1 METIEII
8 LDNYSQKT
16 KNEALVAALKSGNAT
31 LVELVLKLK
40 PDLLA
45 GGAELFKYAIR
56 NCNFELLGELL
67 WEPEI
72 GDNQELLNEGIRI
85 AVSLE
90 RTEWSEVL
98 CTLIQDGGD
107 ANVAVEELLKQQH
120 PSIAVIIALLKL
132 GAKAY
137 FWPMHLD
144 RPQHQLIA
152 ENLFKKGFGKS
163 VEFSNVALEQFC
175 LNVCKNNKQGVVKK
189 LIKDRPELIPTL
201 TEIAVK
207 EGYTAIIKLLHQ
219 ENAIK
224 SIDDKLFEKAI
235 TGKHYGT
242 VKYLAQNAI
251 RELKHTDVVNA
262 AAFGTVN
269 MMFLLISAIES
280 QGNALTPSKLEI
292 VMDVAVAFN
301 RVDSVKALFDAGY
314 KCNFD
319 ARIRLAATQGYR
331 KMVEVLMKYATKLDE
346 SSFDKA
352 AAKALA
358 DGYPHLAFKMREHK
372 RKHPEK
378 FQ

>member
-16 KNEALVAALKSGNAT
+16 KNEALVAALKSDNAT

-85 AVSLE
+85 AVSLT

-107 ANVAVEELLKQQH
+107 ANVAVEELLKQEH
-120 PSIAVIIALLKL
+120 PSVDVIIALLKL
-132 GAKAY
+132 GAKAH
-137 FWPMHLD
+137 FWPVHIE

-152 ENLFKKGFGKS
+152 EKLFKEGFGKS
-163 VEFSNVALEQFC
+163 VKFSDVALEQFC
-175 LNVCKNNKQGVVKK
+175 VRICKNNKQGVVKK
-189 LIKDRPELIPTL
+189 LIKDRPDLVPAL
-201 TEIAVK
+201 TAVAIT
-207 EGYTAIIKLLHQ
+207 GGHTATVRTLHQ
-219 ENAIK
+219 ENALTTVE
-224 SIDDKLFEKAI
+224 DKLFEKAI
-235 TGKHYGT
+235 SNKHYYT
-242 VKYLAQNAI
+242 VRYLAENGI
-251 RELKHTDVVNA
+251 RK
-262 AAFGTVN
+262 
-269 MMFLLISAIES
+269 
-280 QGNALTPSKLEI
+280 I
-292 VMDVAVAFN
+292 VHMDVINAVAFGG
-301 RVDSVKALFDAGY
+301 VKMMSFLIDQMQVQGKEFTPALYAQTTRFACVSERAEVLRQLLKEGR

-319 ARIRLAATQGYR
+319 ENIRIAAVNGDMETLSI
-331 KMVEVLMKYATKLDE
+331 LMKNATTLSASAFE
-346 SSFDKA
+346 QAENF
-352 AAKALA
+352 ALSNNH
-358 DGYPHLAFKMREHK
+358 PELASKMRSYK
-372 RKHPEK
+372 KAHPEK

>member
-16 KNEALVAALKSGNAT
+16 KNEALVAALKSDNAT

-107 ANVAVEELLKQQH
+107 ANVAVEELLKQEH
-120 PSIAVIIALLKL
+120 PSIDVIIALLKL
-132 GAKAY
+132 GAKAH

-144 RPQHQLIA
+144 RHQLIA
-152 ENLFKKGFGKS
+152 EKLIKEGFGKS
-163 VEFSNVALEQFC
+163 VKFSDVALEQFC
-175 LNVCKNNKQGVVKK
+175 LTICQNSRQGVVKK
-189 LIKDRPELIPTL
+189 LIKDRPDLLPTL

-207 EGYTAIIKLLHQ
+207 GGYTATVKLLHQ
-219 ENAIK
+219 ENAIT

-235 TGKHYGT
+235 SGKHYHT
-242 VKYLAQNAI
+242 VKYLAQNGI
-251 RELKHTDVVNA
+251 RQLKHKDVVNA

-269 MMFLLISAIES
+269 MMLFLISAIES
-280 QGNALTPSKLEI
+280 QGNALTPSKFAI
-292 VMDVAVAFN
+292 VIEVACAFN
-301 RVDSVKALFDAGY
+301 RVDSVKALFYAGH
-314 KCNFD
+314 KCDFD
-319 ARIRLAATQGYR
+319 ANITLAANHGYR
-331 KMVEVLMKYATKLDE
+331 KMVDVLMQYATKLNE

-352 AAKALA
+352 AGKALA
-358 DGYPHLAFKMREHK
+358 NGHSYLAFRMRDHK
-372 RKHPEK
+372 RKNPQK

>member
-1 METIEII
+1 MEKIEII
-8 LDNYSQKT
+8 LDNYSQAT
-16 KNEALVAALKSGNAT
+16 KNEALVAALKSDNAT
-31 LVELVLKLK
+31 LVELMLKLK

-120 PSIAVIIALLKL
+120 PSVDVIIALLKL
-132 GAKAY
+132 GAKAHFY
-137 FWPMHLD
+137 PMHLD

-152 ENLFKKGFGKS
+152 EKLFKEGFGKYI
-163 VEFSNVALEQFC
+163 EFSNVALEQFC
-175 LNVCKNNKQGVVKK
+175 KTICENSRQGVVKK
-189 LIKDRPELIPTL
+189 IIKDRPDLVTVL
-201 TEIAVK
+201 TEIAITGGHTTTVRTLYEEK
-207 EGYTAIIKLLHQ
+207 TLTTV
-219 ENAIK
+219 N
-224 SIDDKLFEKAI
+224 DKLFEKAI
-235 TGKHYGT
+235 LGKHYHT
-242 VKYLAQNAI
+242 VKYLAQNGI
-251 RELKHTDVVNA
+251 RQLTYRDVVNA

-269 MMFLLISAIES
+269 MMLLLISCIEA
-280 QGNALTPSKLEI
+280 QGNALTPNQFEI
-292 VMDVAVAFN
+292 VIDVAVAFN
-301 RVDSVKALFDAGY
+301 RVDSVQALFYAGH

-319 ARIRLAATQGYR
+319 ARITLAATHGYR
-331 KMVEVLMKYATKLDE
+331 KMVDVLMQYATKLDE

-352 AAKALA
+352 AGKALA
-358 DGYPHLAFKMREHK
+358 DGYPHLAFKMRDHK
-372 RKHPEK
+372 RKYPEK